1 MVRVKPFAA
10 VRPPKEYVEEVAA
23 RPYDVL
29 NSAEAKAEASEKSL
43 LHITKPEIDF
53 DPIIDEHSQ
62 AAYDKAVENFRDWQK
77 RGWLVQ
83 DDRPYYYI
91 YAQTMDGRTQYGLV
105 VCALG
110 LVLVPFLPSLISGPV
125 PPDIN
130 LYVLYLL
137 NLAAT
142 VFSYWLFAYKGSV
155 LQAHQ
160 RNDVVSK
167 VTLLTDAVKYVL
179 QLAVLVA
186 FRSYYLYVMA
196 ILVTQIIN
204 NILTALVAERMF
216 PEYRAR
222 GRLNKAERRSIN
234 HRIADLFTAKV
245 GTVIVYSSDT
255 IVISA
260 FLGLSAL
267 AIYQNYYYIF
277 SAVTSMVTIVFT
289 SVRAGLGN
297 SIIVDSR
304 EKVFADF
311 KKFLLIVSWIAG
323 FCCSCFLCLYQ
334 PFMVLWVGPDLLLDF
349 GVVICL
355 VVYFYVH
362 CMNVFLNSY
371 KDAAGMW
378 HEDRFRPLVEA
389 VTNLALS
396 IVLVQRI
403 GLYGVVLSTI
413 VSMLL
418 VGPWLVHNLFSLI
431 LDMRFLGQFLRRL
444 GYYVLAAL
452 VAAGVTYLACRLVN
466 VSLVATLVV
475 RFVLCVFLANITIWV
490 FFRRIPEFDDCLT
503 LVDHVSHGKLHG
515 FVEFARRHSA
525 PRERRK
531 L

>member
-1 MVRVKPFAA
+1 MRIERVRNASRNMAYGVALQAMKTLVPFAMRT
-10 VRPPKEYVEEVAA
+10 VMLYLLGVEYLGLNSLFTSVLS
-23 RPYDVL
+23 VL
-29 NSAEAKAEASEKSL
+29 NLAELGVGSAMVYSMYRPIAEDDTRKICALMRLYK
-43 LHITKPEIDF
+43 IYYR
-53 DPIIDEHSQ
+53 II
-62 AAYDKAVENFRDWQK
+62 
-77 RGWLVQ
+77 
-83 DDRPYYYI
+83 
-91 YAQTMDGRTQYGLV
+91 GLV
-105 VCALG
+105 VCVLG
-110 LVLVPFLPSLISGPV
+110 LLLVPFLPRLISGSV
-125 PPDIN
+125 PPDVN

-142 VFSYWLFAYKGSV
+142 VFSYWLFAYRSSV

-167 VTLLTDAVKYVL
+167 VTLVTDTLKYLL
-179 QLAVLVA
+179 QFAVLA
-186 FRSYYLYVMA
+186 IFRSYYLYVMA
-196 ILVTQIIN
+196 ILGTQILN
-204 NILTALVAERMF
+204 NILTAVVAGRMY

-222 GRLNKAERRSIN
+222 GSLDRTERRSIN

-245 GTVIVYSSDT
+245 GSVIVYSSDT

-277 SAVTSMVTIVFT
+277 TAVTSVVTIVFT

-297 SIIVDSR
+297 SIIVDGK

-311 KKFLLIVSWIAG
+311 RKFLLIIAWISG
-323 FCCSCFLCLYQ
+323 FCCACFLCLYQ

-389 VTNLALS
+389 LANLTLN
-396 IVLVQRI
+396 IVLVQHI

-413 VSMLL
+413 LSMLL
-418 VGPWLVHNLFSLI
+418 VAPWLVHNLFSLI
-431 LDMRFLGQFLRRL
+431 LDRRHLGQFVRRM
-444 GYYVLAAL
+444 GYYALMAL
-452 VAAGVTYLACRLVN
+452 VAAVVTYCTCRLVSAPPAGTF
-466 VSLVATLVV
+466 VTRL
-475 RFVLCVFLANITIWV
+475 VLCVFVANAVILV
-490 FFRRIPEFDDCLT
+490 FLRRVPEFGDCLT
-503 LVDHVSHGKLHG
+503 LIDHVSGGRLG
-515 FVEFARRHSA
+515 RLVALVRRGV
-525 PRERRK
+525 RRA
-531 L
+531 